1 MWQEI
6 LYRPIYNALILIYD
20 FLPYKDLGLAIIVLT
35 ILIRFVLLPFS
46 WSAVKSQRIMQSL
59 NPELEK
65 IKAQY
70 KGDQQNLSKATM
82 EFYKKHKINPF
93 SSCLPLLIQLPILI
107 ALYQVLKNNIDHTQY
122 ELLYSFVPRP
132 DSINKIFLGFIDLS
146 QAFYPLAIVT
156 GITQFFQGYLLKPP
170 ATKKV
175 IKNDRPK
182 DEVFNAEDISSAMNT
197 QFIYIMPLM
206 TVFISWNL
214 FAALPLYWVT
224 TTLFSIVSQLVIIKM
239 YPQKAIIAADEQFHT
254 HPTSEV
260 LEVKP
265 EIIESFQEKDVNI
278 QVKRRQN

>member
-20 FLPYKDLGLAIIVLT
+20 FLPYKDLGLAIIILT
-35 ILIRFVLLPFS
+35 IIIRFILLPFS

-132 DSINKIFLGFIDLS
+132 DSINKLFFGFIDLS
-146 QAFYPLAIVT
+146 KAFYPLAIVT
-156 GITQFFQGYLLKPP
+156 GITQFFQGYLLKPQ
-170 ATKKV
+170 AVKKNV
-175 IKNDRPK
+175 KSDRPK

-239 YPQKAIIAADEQFHT
+239 YPQKAIIAADEQFHA
-254 HPTSEV
+254 HPKSEV
-260 LEVKP
+260 LEVKS
-265 EIIESFQEKDVNI
+265 EVIESFQDKDVNV

>member
-35 ILIRFVLLPFS
+35 ILIRFILLPFS

-156 GITQFFQGYLLKPP
+156 GIAQFFQGYLLKPP